1 MSSLP
6 PTSAVG
12 TLAGSSSKHEAAA
25 QPSAIS
31 RFFRS
36 QRGDSPFKRALI
48 HLTLILCC
56 LIAIFPALRVLSVS
70 LRPGDRLLST
80 SLAIIPQDASLENY
94 IELITTT
101 NFLLWLWNS
110 LMITLATALVG
121 VALAAT
127 SAYAFSRWRFP
138 GRNAGL
144 VFLLATQMIPAAML
158 MVPLYILALRND
170 LIGSYRGLII
180 AYSVSAVPFSIW
192 ILKGYY
198 DTIPKELEEAGL
210 IDGAGKFG
218 TFWRIILPLSTPSL
232 AIVFLFN
239 FTQAWNDYLFARI
252 ILGNAEQIWTWPLGL
267 RTLQD
272 QFRTQWGMFSAGSI
286 LVTIPVVILFLYSS
300 KYLITGLTLGSVK
313 G

>member
-1 MSSLP
+1 M
-6 PTSAVG
+6 
-12 TLAGSSSKHEAAA
+12 
-25 QPSAIS
+25 IS
-31 RFFRS
+31 IY
-36 QRGDSPFKRALI
+36 PV
-48 HLTLILCC
+48 
-56 LIAIFPALRVLSVS
+56 LRVLSVS

-80 SLAIIPQDASLENY
+80 SLAVIPEDASLQNY
-94 IELITTT
+94 TDLLADTD
-101 NFLLWLWNS
+101 FVLWLWNS
-110 LMITLATALVG
+110 LVITLGTAAIG
-121 VALAAT
+121 VALAST

-158 MVPLYILALRND
+158 MVPLYILALRAE
-170 LIGSYRGLII
+170 LIGSYRGLIV

-198 DTIPKELEEAGL
+198 DTIPRELEEAGL
-210 IDGAGKFG
+210 IDGASRFG

-239 FTQAWNDYLFARI
+239 FTQAWNDWLFARI
-252 ILGNAEQIWTWPLGL
+252 ILGNASQIWTWPIGL
-267 RTLQD
+267 RTLQE

-286 LVTIPVVILFLYSS
+286 LVTIPVVILFLYSA
-300 KYLITGLTLGSVK
+300 KYLISGLTLGSVK